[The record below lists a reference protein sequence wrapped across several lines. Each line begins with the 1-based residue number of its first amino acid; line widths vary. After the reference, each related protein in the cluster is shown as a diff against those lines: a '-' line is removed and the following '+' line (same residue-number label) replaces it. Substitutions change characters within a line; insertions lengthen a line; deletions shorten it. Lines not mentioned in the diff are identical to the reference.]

1 MTDHATTLSVEALE
15 FLKMLEGSDGG
26 ILIRPESCVAP
37 QKNKTEKCCSMET
50 YLKCWKKG
58 DLPFKI
64 IEEENKYRK
73 AVATKDIA
81 KGTFLFGERPV
92 TQVSA
97 AGTKIENAVTCA
109 MGLLSKPC
117 NSALSL
123 IEELCDSTP
132 KGCDSG
138 RVGQYRAAPTTAE
151 RAYRRS
157 PGSSMGDVQDRGG
170 TRHLRRCY
178 AGIPAKG
185 GHPR

>member
-132 KGCDSG
+132 KGCVTKACSLKKIKKKIGEVSNKD
-138 RVGQYRAAPTTAE
+138 RMFRLVGIYM
-151 RAYRRS
+151 S
-157 PGSSMGDVQDRGG
+157 NSHSMVATGEA
-170 TRHLRRCY
+170 LLLK
-178 AGIPAKG
+178 P
-185 GHPR
+185 